1 MAGIDEEEEATFPSK
16 KVLWVFMGIFLLL
29 RLLFYVELRDT
40 PVLLNH
46 ELSPET
52 DSSWYITWA
61 DRLHEDPLD
70 RAGNHPEFGWMASFG
85 DRAFWTEVWGG
96 WNIYHQSPL
105 YVYLVAVVR
114 LLDPRGID
122 FLVWL
127 QFFFELA
134 AALFVYLGARRVF
147 DEKVALVAF
156 GLLAVLGPNAF
167 YAVMVQRTVLVLFFQ
182 AVVLYLFILGRVRW
196 SGPVGFFFGVAF
208 LLQPTFPV
216 YLLFL
221 LVMAWSYRRAA
232 WYAGGF
238 LLGLSPLLLRNL
250 LVVAPLLSS
259 STRGKEALLLGHCVE
274 AHPFQLHFP
283 ERYGDLLAEAGSA
296 VGVWWASFRCGSP
309 GEYLLFQ
316 GKKLLAM
323 VQPMEIPNNFSLE
336 FSSHFSTFLAFSLG
350 YRTLFVLAFTGGL
363 LRLPRWGR
371 MDKEARRTFLRLG
384 WWFGLTVVTLLVTTV
399 LPRYRTPLVLPA
411 TILASYALVYLGRE
425 VLRRDVAGVARWGLA
440 AALVAV
446 PYLTL
451 AGVLSPRVFR
461 PNEYVL
467 ASARYL
473 EQGRPEKAEEVLEAF
488 ARALRTHAPED
499 RTHAAVQAL
508 LRGQTMLALRR
519 HEEAVKALAGILE
532 HPVHGGSARFYSGL
546 ALHALRG
553 KESKAIAMLR
563 SALALLPE
571 GLQRLEAEQLLSEC
585 KANRRLAEEK
595 ARRAKEDRSLAAF
608 EAVQKAEGHPEKS
621 LAEENP
627 GGGEVSTRKPR
638 ATVPAPAEDQPE
650 EELDYSLPE

>member
-1 MAGIDEEEEATFPSK
+1 MAQDPAYRSASRSGRAKDGSTPANSPCYSRRRGKPMAGIDEEEEATFPSK

-127 QFFFELA
+127 QFLFELA
-134 AALFVYLGARRVF
+134 AALLVYLGARRVF

-250 LVVAPLLSS
+250 LVGAPLLSS

-336 FSSHFSTFLAFSLG
+336 FSSHFSTFLA
-350 YRTLFVLAFTGGL
+350 
-363 LRLPRWGR
+363 
-371 MDKEARRTFLRLG
+371 
-384 WWFGLTVVTLLVTTV
+384 
-399 LPRYRTPLVLPA
+399 
-411 TILASYALVYLGRE
+411 
-425 VLRRDVAGVARWGLA
+425 
-440 AALVAV
+440 
-446 PYLTL
+446 
-451 AGVLSPRVFR
+451 
-461 PNEYVL
+461 
-467 ASARYL
+467 
-473 EQGRPEKAEEVLEAF
+473 
-488 ARALRTHAPED
+488 
-499 RTHAAVQAL
+499 
-508 LRGQTMLALRR
+508 
-519 HEEAVKALAGILE
+519 
-532 HPVHGGSARFYSGL
+532 
-546 ALHALRG
+546 
-553 KESKAIAMLR
+553 
-563 SALALLPE
+563 
-571 GLQRLEAEQLLSEC
+571 
-585 KANRRLAEEK
+585 
-595 ARRAKEDRSLAAF
+595 
-608 EAVQKAEGHPEKS
+608 
-621 LAEENP
+621 
-627 GGGEVSTRKPR
+627 
-638 ATVPAPAEDQPE
+638 
-650 EELDYSLPE
+650 